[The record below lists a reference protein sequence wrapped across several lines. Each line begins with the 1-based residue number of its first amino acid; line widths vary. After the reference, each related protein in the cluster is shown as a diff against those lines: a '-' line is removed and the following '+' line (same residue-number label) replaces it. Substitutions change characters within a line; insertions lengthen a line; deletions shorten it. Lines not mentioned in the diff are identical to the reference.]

1 MNEENAQNAA
11 SAQNDKSLD
20 EKIETGELSDAEL
33 TKLKADVERAELLAD
48 LLDDKMLDP
57 IAGLFEGAG
66 DAASALAGLY
76 IIYQAKKLNMPY
88 HKLAIM
94 AGRQAIDLGGGSVPI
109 IGDVFDFVYKSNK
122 QNAAMLRKHFEE
134 IEKRK
139 SEKQLENLK
148 GKI

>member
-1 MNEENAQNAA
+1 MNEENSQ
-11 SAQNDKSLD
+11 STKSLN
-20 EKIETGELSDAEL
+20 EKIDTGELSDQEL
-33 TKLKADVERAELLAD
+33 TRLKADVERAELLAD

-66 DAASALAGLY
+66 DVASALAGLY

-94 AGRQAIDLGGGSVPI
+94 VGRQAIDLGGGSVPV

-139 SEKQLENLK
+139 SEKKLENLK
-148 GKI
+148 RKI